1 MVAEGF
7 GAASSMRIEF
17 VNHASILVEHNGVS
31 VLCDPWLWGS
41 AFMNGWDLLC
51 ASEFPPERFETIDY
65 IWFSHEH
72 PDHFS
77 PRVLASI
84 PESLRPGI
92 TILFQSTKDQRVL
105 DFCKKQGFRTMELP
119 DQVRVSLGGGLEL
132 QCGQVLFFDSWACFF
147 ADGKK
152 VLNVNDCCV
161 DGGVSAEEIKQHTGE
176 VDVLLTQFSY
186 AAWKGGPGDKA
197 MREASAA
204 QKLEV
209 VAKQIEAFA
218 PSYTI
223 PFASY
228 VYFSHE
234 ENRYLND
241 SVNRPGR
248 VCEVVEGAGS
258 IPVVMRPGQRWEID
272 APWDNPSVLA
282 YYEDIY
288 DGIGQRAYHAAG
300 PSVSLAEL
308 FGLCERY
315 LARLA
320 EFNDFRMIRTA
331 KRLRFGGFFQPF
343 VIELSDLAI
352 CVRFDVLSG
361 LKVVSGV
368 RPDVQMHSESLAFVF
383 QHDFGFD
390 TLSVN
395 GRFQSSLAGFSKMAK
410 NFAIGPLNS
419 TGRYVDLRFFLDFK
433 MIEKF
438 VSSLRGFVT
447 RMKAASAQQA

>member
-1 MVAEGF
+1 
-7 GAASSMRIEF
+7 MRIEF
-17 VNHASILVEHNGVS
+17 VNHASILVEHKGVS

-51 ASEFPPERFETIDY
+51 TSDFPPERFENIDY

-84 PESLRPGI
+84 PEALRPGI
-92 TILFQSTKDQRVL
+92 TILFQTTKDRRVL
-105 DFCKKQGFRTMELP
+105 DFCEKQGFRTMELP
-119 DQVRVSLGGGLEL
+119 NQERVSLGSGLEI
-132 QCGQVLFFDSWACFF
+132 QCGQVLFFDSWLCFF

-152 VLNVNDCCV
+152 ILNVNDCCV
-161 DGGVSAEEIKQHTGE
+161 DGGVSAEEIKAFTGE

-186 AAWKGGPGDKA
+186 AAWKGGPLDKA

-204 QKLEV
+204 QKLEI
-209 VAKQIEAFA
+209 VAEQIRAFK
-218 PSYTI
+218 PGYTI

-248 VCEVVEGAGS
+248 VCEVVERAGS
-258 IPVVMRPGQRWEID
+258 IPVVMCPGQCWEID
-272 APWDNPSVLA
+272 APFDNPAALA
-282 YYEDIY
+282 FY
-288 DGIGQRAYHAAG
+288 DEVYDAVPQRAYHQPG
-300 PSVSLAEL
+300 PSVPQAEL
-308 FGLCERY
+308 FELCARY
-315 LARLA
+315 LARLEA
-320 EFNDFRMIRTA
+320 TNDFRMIRMA
-331 KRLRFGGFFQPF
+331 KSMRFAGFFQPF
-343 VIELSDLAI
+343 VIELSDLQL
-352 CVRFDVLSG
+352 CVRFDILSG
-361 LKVVSGV
+361 LRVVRGKT
-368 RPDVQMHSESLAFVF
+368 PDVKMHSESLAFVF
-383 QHDFGFD
+383 RHDFGFD

-419 TGRYVDLRFFLDFK
+419 TGRSVDLRFFLDFK

-447 RMKAASAQQA
+447 RMKAASAQA